1 MWLVLIALPHSEQRR
16 STPPVSC
23 QTRYP
28 ALDTHS
34 FSAIALRA
42 FSTQSLG
49 IPAPGTGTATRSTSG
64 TGVLFPTL
72 RYRRPPSGPITRCWE
87 RTWRARPYHHTP

>member
-1 MWLVLIALPHSEQRR
+1 MWLVLITLPHSEQR

-23 QTRYP
+23 QTRCL

-34 FSAIALRA
+34 FSAMALRA

-49 IPAPGTGTATRSTSG
+49 IPEPGTGTATRSASG
-64 TGVLFPTL
+64 TCVLFPTL
-72 RYRRPPSGPITRCWE
+72 RYRSSPSGPITRC
-87 RTWRARPYHHTP
+87 